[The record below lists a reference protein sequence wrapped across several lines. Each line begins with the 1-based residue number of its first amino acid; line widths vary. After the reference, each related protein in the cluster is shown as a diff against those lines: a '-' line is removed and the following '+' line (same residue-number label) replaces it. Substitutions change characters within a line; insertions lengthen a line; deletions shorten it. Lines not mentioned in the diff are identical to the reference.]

1 MTQSSSAA
9 PGWYPDGSGADRYW
23 DGATWTNE
31 VSDAPLDSKAD
42 PKKAKRRTPRWAMST
57 ATGVLGLILG
67 LMFGGGDASHDE
79 LVETQAQLTST
90 SSELESQSALLVT
103 AQDALTTSEER
114 VAELELAE
122 TENAAAV
129 VATTE
134 LAAAQVTRTGELD
147 TREAELVARE
157 TAVTDRETVVT
168 GREESV
174 TVREAAAPAPATQNY
189 SAPVPFAGVPA
200 PAPAEP
206 AAPTNTYYKNCSAVR
221 AAGADPIRRGEPGY
235 GSHLDRDGDGVGCE

>member
-1 MTQSSSAA
+1 MMAA
-9 PGWYPDGSGADRYW
+9 A
-23 DGATWTNE
+23 ATWTNE
-31 VSDAPLDSKAD
+31 VSDASGVSRAD
-42 PKKAKRRTPRWAMST
+42 PKRAKRRTPRWAMNT

-90 SSELESQSALLVT
+90 STELESQSALLVT
-103 AQDALTTSEER
+103 AQDALTTNEER

-147 TREAELVARE
+147 TCEAELVARE

-200 PAPAEP
+200 APAPP
-206 AAPTNTYYKNCSAVR
+206 STTSYSNCAAVR
-221 AAGADPIRRGEPGY
+221 VAGADLIRRGEPGY
-235 GSHLDRDGDGVGCE
+235 GGHLDRDGDGVGCE